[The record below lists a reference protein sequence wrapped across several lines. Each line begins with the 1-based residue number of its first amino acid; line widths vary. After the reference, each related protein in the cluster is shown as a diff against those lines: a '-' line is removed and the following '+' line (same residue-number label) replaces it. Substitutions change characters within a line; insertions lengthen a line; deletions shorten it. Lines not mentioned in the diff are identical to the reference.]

1 MGAID
6 QYVFLIGA
14 SLVVI
19 VSFLFNVIAKKTNVP
34 SVLML
39 IALGVVITLVF
50 DRLDL
55 HIPGIDQILKIL
67 GVVGLIMIVLEAAL
81 DLELKKEKWGVIW
94 KSFSVALLAL
104 VGQTFLIAVVFQIF
118 FDLELPIA
126 MAYAIPLAIMSSAI
140 VLPSV
145 GGLSE
150 GKKEFMI
157 YEATFS
163 DILGIIFFYS
173 LLGNLNVTET
183 TDVVMGVSGNILITI
198 VVSVVL
204 SYGLAYVFHRITTG
218 VKLFLLI
225 AVLIL
230 LYAIGKQ
237 FHLSSL
243 IIILTFGLVVNNYQ
257 VFFRGKL
264 TRWFEEEKMK
274 TVLHEL
280 HLVTGETAFVV
291 RTFFF
296 VVFGM
301 SISLAAL
308 LDLQVAVISV
318 VLILGLYLSRGL
330 LLRLFLGKRI
340 FPEIYLSP
348 RGLITILLFYSLLP
362 QPFFDEALGK
372 QMSGILLFVIIASSI
387 IMTIALVKNG
397 KIIPAKERF
406 MTDEERAFMEDL
418 DEVKEIAEEQR
429 PNDLGSTDPDL
440 PDQV

>member
-6 QYVFLIGA
+6 QYVILIAA

-19 VSFLFNVIAKKTNVP
+19 ISFLFNVIAKKTNVP

-50 DRLDL
+50 NRIDL
-55 HIPGIDQILKIL
+55 EIPGINQILKIL

-94 KSFSVALLAL
+94 RSFSVALLAL
-104 VGQTFLIAVVFQIF
+104 VGQTFLIAVVFQTF
-118 FDLELPIA
+118 FDLELLIA

-150 GKKEFMI
+150 SKKEFMI

-173 LLGNLNVTET
+173 LLENINVTDASE
-183 TDVVMGVSGNILITI
+183 VVVGVSGNILITI
-198 VVSVVL
+198 VVSIVL

-243 IIILTFGLVVNNYQ
+243 IIILTFGLVVNNYKL
-257 VFFRGKL
+257 FFRGWLSK
-264 TRWFEEEKMK
+264 WIEEDKMK

-301 SISLAAL
+301 SISLAVL

-318 VLILGLYLSRGL
+318 VLILGIYLSRGL
-330 LLRLFLGKRI
+330 ILRLFLGKTV
-340 FPEIYLSP
+340 FPEIYISP
-348 RGLITILLFYSLLP
+348 RGLITILLFYSLVQ
-362 QPFFDEALGK
+362 QPFFDAELGK

-397 KIIPAKERF
+397 KILPAKERF
-406 MTDEERAFMEDL
+406 MTDEERAFMADL
-418 DEVKEIAEEQR
+418 EEVKELVEDQSPEQGDNEAKK
-429 PNDLGSTDPDL
+429 PS
-440 PDQV
+440 